1 MRFNSCQRA
10 YSKRMPFTA
19 AVIFLCTGGYLL
31 PPYLILPQSP
41 RYSSS
46 RPFSGLALN
55 TSSGCKKASP
65 ETVSLSAALSPYPR
79 LAQPPAPC
87 GRFAP
92 ATLFPRVS

>member
-1 MRFNSCQRA
+1 MPTGLLKTYAFYCCCNLSMYRRIFIASQLNSA
-10 YSKRMPFTA
+10 SIPA
-19 AVIFLCTGGYLL
+19 N
-31 PPYLILPQSP
+31 P
-41 RYSSS
+41 SS

-79 LAQPPAPC
+79 QAQPPAPC
-87 GRFAP
+87 GRFAS